1 MARTVTI
8 LLSISIS
15 CLVPTLT
22 GCHQHDGAAME
33 AAVTQYDN
41 GAISLAKIKAQ
52 KVYEQGGP
60 QTSEAAWLIGLCDYR
75 HGRTTAARAA
85 FELASASPDPELS
98 ARAKAMIGQTLLE
111 DGQPAAA
118 AVQFEHAWP
127 ELTGD
132 DRSRC
137 ATHAATAWSQAGRDD
152 LATQWIARSTQPAT
166 PPARNVVANHSI
178 QTIPLTSDGPFTLQA
193 GAYKKVDGARRA
205 QEQLSEPRHEPES
218 GRPAS
223 EPGRIDMVE
232 PCTSSTSDPS
242 KPDSRRSRHRELL
255 ASRMSWWS
263 PSTLQAKNEP
273 GLPAKR
279 RPG

>member
-41 GAISLAKIKAQ
+41 GEISLAKIKAQ

-75 HGRTTAARAA
+75 HGRNTAARAA
-85 FELASASPDPELS
+85 FELAAASPDPELS

-178 QTIPLTSDGPFTLQA
+178 QTIPLSSDGPFTLQA

-205 QEQLSEPRHEPES
+205 QEQLSGTASRAGIGQTSIRTRTDRHGGTLYLVHIGSFET
-218 GRPAS
+218 RQQAIVAS
-223 EPGRIDMVE
+223 RALGQQDVMVVTVD
-232 PCTSSTSDPS
+232 TSS
-242 KPDSRRSRHRELL
+242 
-255 ASRMSWWS
+255 
-263 PSTLQAKNEP
+263 
-273 GLPAKR
+273 
-279 RPG
+279 